1 MSARLPLVL
10 RQLGRPPRPPGP
22 PRRLRE
28 PCRAASG
35 SGSQS
40 GGQEGLSGQQ
50 RPQDG
55 PAWSSQ
61 GPGSPAPPARDS
73 IAREVIQNSKE
84 VLHLLQEKNPAFKPV
99 LAIIQAGDENLM
111 QEINQNL
118 AEEAGLNITHV
129 CLPPDSSEDEIID
142 EILKMNEDTRV
153 HGLALQISEDLFSSK
168 VLNALNPEK
177 DVDGVTDVNL
187 GKLVRGD
194 AHECFVSPVA
204 RAVIEL
210 LEKSGASLDGKKI
223 LVVGAHGSLDAALQC
238 LFQRRGSMTMNS
250 QWKTPQLQS
259 KLHEADIVILGS
271 PKPEEIPLTW
281 IQPGTT
287 VLNCFHDLLS
297 GKLSCSSPRAHLN
310 GLIAEDNL
318 GLLAAALR
326 IQNMVSS
333 GRRWL
338 REQQHRRWRL
348 HSLKLQPL
356 SPVPSD
362 IEISRA
368 QTPKAVDILAK
379 EIGLLADEIEIY
391 GKSKAK
397 VRLSLLERL
406 KDQADGKYVLVAGI
420 TPTPLGEGKS
430 TVTIGLVQALTAH
443 LNVNSFA
450 CLRQPSQGPTF
461 GVKGGAAG
469 GGYAQVI
476 PMEEFNLHLTGDIHA
491 ITAANNLLAAAIDT
505 RILHENTQTDKA
517 LYNRLVPLVNGVRE
531 FSEIQLARLKKL
543 GINKTDPSMLTEEE
557 MSKFARLNID
567 PTTIT
572 WQRVLDTND
581 RFLRKITI
589 GQASTEKGYS
599 RQAQFD
605 IAVASEI
612 MAVLALTDSLKDMKE
627 RLGRMV
633 VASDKNGQP
642 VTAEDLGVTGALT
655 VLMKDAIKPNLMQTL
670 EGTPVFVHAG
680 PFANIA
686 HGNSSVLADK
696 IALKLVGEEGFVV
709 TEAGFGADIGMEKF
723 FNIKC
728 RASGLVPNV
737 VVLVAT
743 VRALKMHG
751 GGPSVTAGVPLKK
764 EYTEENIQL
773 VADGCCNLQKQIQI
787 AQLFGVPVV
796 VALNVFKTDTR
807 AEIDLVCELAKRAGA
822 FDAVPCHHWSV
833 GGKGSVDLARAV
845 REAANKRSRFRFLY
859 DIQLPIVEK
868 IRAIAQSVYGAK
880 DIELSPE
887 AQSKI
892 DRYTQQGF
900 GNLPICMAKTHLS
913 LSHQPERK
921 GVPRDFILP
930 ISDVRAS
937 IGAGFIYPLVGTEA
951 RSANDSVSMM
961 CGCIWLSDVK
971 GPPWSQMS
979 TMPGLPTRP
988 CFYDIDLDAE
998 TEQVKGLF

>member
-1 MSARLPLVL
+1 MGKRLLPVLCQLRHPL
-10 RQLGRPPRPPGP
+10 QPPGP
-22 PRRLRE
+22 LRRLRV
-28 PCRAASG
+28 PCRASSGGGGGG
-35 SGSQS
+35 SG
-40 GGQEGLSGQQ
+40 GGEGLLGQRRLQ
-50 RPQDG
+50 NGQAPSSCSPGGRT
-55 PAWSSQ
+55 PAM
-61 GPGSPAPPARDS
+61 RDS
-73 IAREVIQNSKE
+73 IVREVIQSSKE
-84 VLHLLQEKNPAFKPV
+84 VLRLLQEKNPAFKPV
-99 LAIIQAGDENLM
+99 LAIIQAGDDNLM
-111 QEINQNL
+111 QEMNQNL
-118 AEEAGLNITHV
+118 AEEAGLNITHI
-129 CLPPDSSEDEIID
+129 CLPPDSSEAEIID

-153 HGLALQISEDLFSSK
+153 HGLALQISENLFSNK
-168 VLNALNPEK
+168 VLNVLKPEK
-177 DVDGVTDVNL
+177 DVDGVTDINL

-204 RAVIEL
+204 KAVIEL
-210 LEKSGASLDGKKI
+210 LEKSVGVNLDGKKI
-223 LVVGAHGSLDAALQC
+223 LVVGAHGSLEAALQC
-238 LFQRRGSMTMNS
+238 LFQRKGSMTMSS

-259 KLHEADIVILGS
+259 KLHEADIVVLGS

-287 VLNCFHDLLS
+287 VLNCSHDFLS
-297 GKLSCSSPRAHLN
+297 GKAGGGSQRGHFG
-310 GLIAEDNL
+310 GLIQEDDVSV
-318 GLLAAALR
+318 LAAALR

-348 HSLKLQPL
+348 PCLKLQPL
-356 SPVPSD
+356 CPVPSD

-368 QTPKAVDILAK
+368 QTPKAVDVLAK
-379 EIGLLADEIEIY
+379 EIGLLSDEIEIY

-397 VRLSLLERL
+397 VRLSVLERL

-543 GINKTDPSMLTEEE
+543 GINKTDPSTLTEEE
-557 MSKFARLNID
+557 VSTFARLNID
-567 PTTIT
+567 PSTIT

-589 GQASTEKGYS
+589 GQGNAEKGYS

-612 MAVLALTDSLKDMKE
+612 MAVLALTDSLADMKV

-633 VASDKNGQP
+633 VASDKSGQP
-642 VTAEDLGVTGALT
+642 VTADDLGVTGALT

-728 RASGLVPNV
+728 RASGLVPDV

-822 FDAVPCHHWSV
+822 FDAVPCYHWSI

-845 REAANKRSRFRFLY
+845 REAASKRSRFQFLY
-859 DIQLPIVEK
+859 DVQLPVVEK
-868 IRAIAQSVYGAK
+868 IRTIAQAVYGAK

-887 AQSKI
+887 AQAKI

-913 LSHQPERK
+913 LSHQPDKK

-937 IGAGFIYPLVGTEA
+937 IGAGFIYPLVGT
-951 RSANDSVSMM
+951 
-961 CGCIWLSDVK
+961 
-971 GPPWSQMS
+971 MS

-988 CFYDIDLDAE
+988 CFYDIDLDTE